1 MQVLVERPFVDF
13 LVGVRDTV
21 RASMNKA
28 TNLPV
33 GFPKGLHVLVV
44 DEEDKLP
51 ELEIQL
57 RQPELQYAVT
67 CARNAVEALELLRF
81 ATTGNGP
88 IRGQFGSKTSEKI
101 TYDIILAEARLVAME
116 DTTGKAFIDACE
128 DVPVVLM
135 AEHGNAEDVMRAV
148 KLGAVDFLDKPLS
161 MLKLKNIWQHCVRK
175 MMRSNSFVSF
185 GDAATRPCYSAEPV
199 MCGDVGV
206 AIPQPSSISG
216 CVPSSMTAPI
226 IPGGNTGYVC
236 TGIAGYAGV
245 YGSVGNQLNQ
255 LADSHV
261 TESNRKKKSHAIDSP
276 QTPSGSDIDPT
287 GESTSA
293 GSALALNNQV
303 GIAAVS
309 TSSHESGEED
319 GPSTAGSNR
328 KKRHV
333 KRNTPPLSAI
343 CQEGRPPMSHGMI
356 LPGQQWPPLDAGC
369 TWGTP
374 VGSGSLPPPLP
385 QQATFF
391 NHFTYSNNLQADII
405 QNADMLGSSGMAH
418 GKLPPES
425 YLMKPSASSISQ
437 DSKDGI
443 ESGDFFKNISTSA
456 PPLGL
461 KLKKSHSLLNMI
473 NEALTH

>member
-1 MQVLVERPFVDF
+1 MSSFSLVWEPT
-13 LVGVRDTV
+13 GC
-21 RASMNKA
+21 SPMNSKA
-28 TNLPV
+28 TNLPI

-51 ELEIQL
+51 GLEIQL
-57 RQPELQYAVT
+57 RQPELQYVVT
-67 CARNAVEALELLRF
+67 CARNAMEALELLRY
-81 ATTGNGP
+81 ATNGNGSG
-88 IRGQFGSKTSEKI
+88 RGQFCAKAADTV
-101 TYDIILAEARLVAME
+101 TYDIILAESRLVAME

-135 AEHGNAEDVMRAV
+135 AEQGNAEDVMRAV
-148 KLGAVDFLDKPLS
+148 RLGAVDFLDKPLS

-175 MMRSNSFVSF
+175 MMRSNSFVSL
-185 GDAATRPCYSAEPV
+185 GDAAARPCFSADPV
-199 MCGDVGV
+199 MCGDVGM

-226 IPGGNTGYVC
+226 VPGGNSGYVC
-236 TGIAGYAGV
+236 TGIAGYANA
-245 YGSVGNQLNQ
+245 YGSIGNQLNH
-255 LADSHV
+255 LADSQCL
-261 TESNRKKKSHAIDSP
+261 EPNKKARANAVDSP

-293 GSALALNNQV
+293 GSALAANNHAGV
-303 GIAAVS
+303 TGVS
-309 TSSHESGEED
+309 TSSHESGEEE

-333 KRNTPPLSAI
+333 KRKPVSASSQQERPLVS
-343 CQEGRPPMSHGMI
+343 SHSMV
-356 LPGQQWPPLDAGC
+356 QQWPLLDAGC

-385 QQATFF
+385 QQGMPF
-391 NHFTYSNNLQADII
+391 NPYTYNNNFQPDIT
-405 QNADMLGSSGMAH
+405 QSAGMPGSGMTLE
-418 GKLPPES
+418 KLPPQS
-425 YLMKPSASSISQ
+425 YLMKPSASSVSQ

-443 ESGDFFKNISTSA
+443 ESGDFFKNVTTNA

-461 KLKKSHSLLNMI
+461 KLKKSHSLLNLI
-473 NEALTH
+473 NETLTH

>member
-1 MQVLVERPFVDF
+1 
-13 LVGVRDTV
+13 
-21 RASMNKA
+21 MNSKA
-28 TNLPV
+28 TNLPI
-33 GFPKGLHVLVV
+33 GFPKGLHVLLI

-51 ELEIQL
+51 GLEIQL

-67 CARNAVEALELLRF
+67 CARNAMEALELLRY
-81 ATTGNGP
+81 ATNGHGSS
-88 IRGQFGSKTSEKI
+88 RGQFCAKTADAV
-101 TYDIILAEARLVAME
+101 TYDIILAESRLVAME

-135 AEHGNAEDVMRAV
+135 AEQGNAEDVMRAV
-148 KLGAVDFLDKPLS
+148 RLGAVDFLDKPLS

-175 MMRSNSFVSF
+175 MMKSNSFVSL
-185 GDAATRPCYSAEPV
+185 GDAAARPCYSAEPV

-226 IPGGNTGYVC
+226 VPGGNTGYVC
-236 TGIAGYAGV
+236 TGIAGYANA

-255 LADSHV
+255 LADSQV
-261 TESNRKKKSHAIDSP
+261 LEPNKKVKSNAVDSP
-276 QTPSGSDIDPT
+276 QTPSGSDIDPM

-293 GSALALNNQV
+293 GSALAMNNLV
-303 GIAAVS
+303 GAAVVS
-309 TSSHESGEED
+309 ASSHESGDED

-333 KRNTPPLSAI
+333 KRNAKSPTS
-343 CQEGRPPMSHGMI
+343 QHGVPPMKNGVV
-356 LPGQQWPPLDAGC
+356 QQWPLLDAGC

-385 QQATFF
+385 QQGMLL
-391 NHFTYSNNLQADII
+391 NPYTYSNNFQPDILQN
-405 QNADMLGSSGMAH
+405 Q
-418 GKLPPES
+418 GKLPPQS
-425 YLMKPSASSISQ
+425 YLMKPSASSVSQ

-443 ESGDFFKNISTSA
+443 ESGDFFKNVSSGA

-461 KLKKSHSLLNMI
+461 KLKKSHSLLNLI
-473 NEALTH
+473 NETLTH